1 MNEKIIFN
9 SSIDLSNKR
18 MNVKIRLV
26 QSRTTVIDILGYIDD
41 IVEEKIS
48 ETLLLYEQKK
58 ETTWQSSLLPF
69 FPKEKEGEVAQV
81 YLCDEVNQIAGTSN
95 YKTIQLVQVSY
106 FDTTNPEEGLTNNM
120 DFFYFDGYDR
130 KTVEKRVE
138 QLVDYWKLGKI

>member
-26 QSRTTVIDILGYIDD
+26 QSRTTIIDILGYIDD

-48 ETLLLYEQKK
+48 ETLLLDEQKK

-81 YLCDEVNQIAGTSN
+81 YLCDEVNQIDGKSN
-95 YKTIQLVQVSY
+95 YKTIQLVQISY
-106 FDTTNPEEGLTNNM
+106 FDVTNPKEGLTNNM

-138 QLVDYWKLGKI
+138 QLVDYWKLEKI